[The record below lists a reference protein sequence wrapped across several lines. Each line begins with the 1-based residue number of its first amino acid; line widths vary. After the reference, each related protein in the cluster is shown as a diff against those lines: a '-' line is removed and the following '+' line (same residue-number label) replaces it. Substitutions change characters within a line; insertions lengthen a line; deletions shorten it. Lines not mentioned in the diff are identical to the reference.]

1 MTNERLRTALVSA
14 GHTIQSLAEDLGVD
28 PKTVERWVTRN
39 VTPHRTTALRAA
51 RCLDAQPAYLWP
63 TLEATRGSANEAEV
77 VCFYPH
83 RSATPRSLWLDL
95 LKDAEREITLMAYAS
110 LFLPE
115 DNPDSIQLLSDKATA
130 GVRVR
135 IALGDP
141 DTPEIALRG
150 VEERLYEGL
159 VGRVRMAIAYYR
171 PLLGVPGIE
180 FRLHRTTLYNSI
192 FIYDDQM
199 LINQHVYGTY
209 GYMAPILHL
218 RRVSGGDLF
227 DMYARSLER
236 VWEVAYPYTAEP
248 SGGGPLPRAQDDAEE
263 GIGVT

>member
-1 MTNERLRTALVSA
+1 MTTAGYSLQALA
-14 GHTIQSLAEDLGVD
+14 GDLGVD
-28 PKTVERWVTRN
+28 AKTVERWVTRG
-39 VTPHRTTALRAA
+39 VTPHRRTATQAA
-51 RCLDAQPAYLWP
+51 RLLDAQPAYLWP
-63 TLEATRGSANEAEV
+63 ALEETRSAATEAEV
-77 VCFYPH
+77 VAFYPH
-83 RSATPRSLWLDL
+83 RSVTPRALWLDL
-95 LKDAEREITLMAYAS
+95 LKGAKREIVLMAYAS

-115 DNPDSIQLLSDKATA
+115 DNPDSIQILKDKAAA
-130 GVRVR
+130 GVKVR

-150 VEERLYEGL
+150 EEEQLFEGL

-199 LINQHVYGTY
+199 LLNQHAYGVY

-218 RRVSGGDLF
+218 RQVAGGDLF
-227 DMYARSLER
+227 EMYNRSLER
-236 VWEVAYPYTAEP
+236 VWEMAYPYTP
-248 SGGGPLPRAQDDAEE
+248 D
-263 GIGVT
+263 